1 MEASSESTGGVNSSR
16 PSLRN
21 QGSDKKQILVVDDDE
36 SILWSLSR
44 ILTTSYKNY
53 SVGTASSAEEA
64 LSIIKNTQVDVLVT
78 DFKLPKMNGLKL
90 TETLREVSPQTRSI
104 LITAYGNDQMVEQA
118 TNSGCVAYLE
128 KPFDVSL
135 LIKHISRSLQPMY
148 DLRVEL
154 AGVTLLDIVKIYV
167 MKQEDMVLS
176 IVSKDMAGIVVVQE
190 GRVTHVEFGDLVGME
205 AFDAILNCHEGV
217 VSSVSREIPPQET
230 LSLTY
235 EDLEKSFQLSTKAT
249 LQGRSIQGGGKTTNL
264 GVHSSAPQLA
274 LPNSPAHDSRQD
286 VPISNASSDAQ
297 QCSSEDKNGKE
308 SAAVGAETLSAPAQT
323 ITENTLANDQYRQ
336 QPSTSHERAASSKKR
351 PTEKGQIA
359 QEDPSP
365 KAQGVQTSISETE
378 EQERKQ
384 ANLREL
390 INTGI
395 EYFRKQQFNE
405 ARECWICALRLDPD
419 CTPAKNNLK
428 ILEQVLR
435 TKLH

>member
-1 MEASSESTGGVNSSR
+1 MEASSESTGGINSSR
-16 PSLRN
+16 ASLQN
-21 QGSDKKQILVVDDDE
+21 QGSDKKRILVVDDDE

-53 SVGTASSAEEA
+53 SVDTASSAEEA

-104 LITAYGNDQMVEQA
+104 LITAYGNEQMVEQA

-190 GRVTHVEFGDLVGME
+190 GRVTHVEFGDLVGIE

-249 LQGRSIQGGGKTTNL
+249 LQGRSIQGGGKTKSL
-264 GVHSSAPQLA
+264 GVNIPAPQLA
-274 LPNSPAHDSRQD
+274 LPNSPAYDSRQD
-286 VPISNASSDAQ
+286 VPISNASSEVAQ
-297 QCSSEDKNGKE
+297 QVSSEDKIGRE
-308 SAAVGAETLSAPAQT
+308 AAGEGAETAPAQA
-323 ITENTLANDQYRQ
+323 ITEKTPANEKYHQ
-336 QPSTSHERAASSKKR
+336 QPSTSREGDVSSKKR
-351 PTEKGQIA
+351 STEKGPIA
-359 QEDPSP
+359 EENPSL
-365 KAQGVQTSISETE
+365 KTQGGQTSISEAE